1 VSGDAA
7 TIGFVNVAAGAL
19 PHGSH
24 ADAAIAIAAT
34 SRIAAAFDA
43 LRTFNEGTLPNAS
56 RCSTLDSR
64 PAMNPLSVVAI
75 AFAMS
80 TDAFAAAI
88 AKGAALQRPS
98 WREALRTG
106 AIFGVIEAITPLLG
120 WLIGSAAVKYAS
132 EWDHWIAFTLL
143 AALGARMTWLGLRS
157 DDGDIDERPQSHS
170 FWILALTGLA
180 TSIDALAVGVGLAF
194 IDVDIGWVAAAI
206 GLATFAM
213 VAIGVMLGRV
223 LGAIA
228 GKRAEIVGGLLLIG
242 IGATILIEHLHA
254 VP

>member
-1 VSGDAA
+1 
-7 TIGFVNVAAGAL
+7 
-19 PHGSH
+19 
-24 ADAAIAIAAT
+24 
-34 SRIAAAFDA
+34 
-43 LRTFNEGTLPNAS
+43 
-56 RCSTLDSR
+56 
-64 PAMNPLSVVAI
+64 MNPLSVVAI

-106 AIFGVIEAITPLLG
+106 AIFGVIEAITPLVG
-120 WLIGSAAVKYAS
+120 WLIGSAAAKYAS

-143 AALGARMTWLGLRS
+143 AGLGARMMWVGFRS
-157 DDGDIDERPQSHS
+157 DPSDVDERPQSHS

-194 IDVDIGWVAAAI
+194 VDVHIGWVAAAI
-206 GLATFAM
+206 GLATFVM
-213 VAIGVMLGRV
+213 VTIGVMLGRA

-228 GKRAEIVGGLLLIG
+228 GRRAEILGGLLLIG
-242 IGATILIEHLHA
+242 IGAAIVFEHLGA
-254 VP
+254 AP